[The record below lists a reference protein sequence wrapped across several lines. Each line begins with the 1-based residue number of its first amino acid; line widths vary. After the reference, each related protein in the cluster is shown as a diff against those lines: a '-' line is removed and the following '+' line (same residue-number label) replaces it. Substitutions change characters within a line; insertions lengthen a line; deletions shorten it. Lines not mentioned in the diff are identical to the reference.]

1 MKEVSVC
8 VRQNGQHIHL
18 FHRVL
23 KDSHK
28 TVLVLTLLHRYDL
41 QPHSGSLVWCCRPVS
56 PETVFVSTP
65 AGAAIEHCYAFL
77 FLLFSPLYMHFPS
90 LVSSYYDVVYMDR
103 SLPTG
108 LQRVEQKLVHR
119 RDLPAI
125 EHKLIS
131 NQHVSGGFARN
142 IYNCKDVIWL
152 KRSTNTL

>member
-1 MKEVSVC
+1 
-8 VRQNGQHIHL
+8 
-18 FHRVL
+18 
-23 KDSHK
+23 
-28 TVLVLTLLHRYDL
+28 
-41 QPHSGSLVWCCRPVS
+41 
-56 PETVFVSTP
+56 
-65 AGAAIEHCYAFL
+65 
-77 FLLFSPLYMHFPS
+77 MHFPS